1 MSTVVRQGL
10 LDELAFFSGLSCAAS
25 IHEPIEPKSY
35 RVASEQ
41 KEWQEAMIEEVEAL
55 QSQGTWVLVP
65 KPVDKNIVGCKWVY
79 KLKKN
84 ADGTISRC
92 KARLVAQGFSQTEGL
107 DYTETF
113 SPIVRHSTVRI
124 ILALTASSGWK
135 LRQFDVKNTFLH
147 GDLQEDIFMRQ
158 PQGFESLEHPDFVCK
173 LRKFLYGLKQAPRAQ
188 NEKFTGHLPA
198 LGFKASHSDPSLFV
212 KESVDVIVVLLL

>member
-1 MSTVVRQGL
+1 MSNVAQQGL

-25 IHEPIEPKSY
+25 IHEPIERKSY
-35 RVASEQ
+35 RAASEQ

-65 KPVDKNIVGCKWVY
+65 KPVDRNIVGCKWVY

-84 ADGTISRC
+84 ADGTISRY

-113 SPIVRHSTVRI
+113 SPIVRHS
-124 ILALTASSGWK
+124 
-135 LRQFDVKNTFLH
+135 
-147 GDLQEDIFMRQ
+147 M
-158 PQGFESLEHPDFVCK
+158 
-173 LRKFLYGLKQAPRAQ
+173 APRAR

-212 KESVDVIVVLLL
+212 KESVDVCLLYAFCPSGQLFASQMKFAMDLIERAGMSSCSKCNIQMLPSDG

>member
-25 IHEPIEPKSY
+25 IHEPIERKSY
-35 RVASEQ
+35 RAASEQ

-65 KPVDKNIVGCKWVY
+65 KPIDRNIVGCKWVY

-84 ADGTISRC
+84 ADGTISRY

-147 GDLQEDIFMRQ
+147 GDLQEDIFMR
-158 PQGFESLEHPDFVCK
+158 
-173 LRKFLYGLKQAPRAQ
+173 
-188 NEKFTGHLPA
+188 
-198 LGFKASHSDPSLFV
+198 
-212 KESVDVIVVLLL
+212 